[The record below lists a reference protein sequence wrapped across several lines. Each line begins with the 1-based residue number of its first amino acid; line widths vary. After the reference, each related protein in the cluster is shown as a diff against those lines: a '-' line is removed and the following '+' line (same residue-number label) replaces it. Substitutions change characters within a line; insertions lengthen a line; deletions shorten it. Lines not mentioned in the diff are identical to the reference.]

1 METEQKETLLCLDC
15 LPQAGFLSSG
25 IKEFSMLSPGVPS
38 LHSRFIGDDNFE
50 QGDAVSSQ

>member
-15 LPQAGFLSSG
+15 LLQAGFLSSG
-25 IKEFSMLSPGVPS
+25 MKEFSMLSPHVPS
-38 LHSRFIGDDNFE
+38 LHSCVTGDDNFE